1 MHVCGRNCS
10 LSADRASVRA
20 VNLATATG
28 AALYLVLAPS
38 SMGMVL
44 AALEKAG
51 VCMASNLARVAQ
63 WPVQV
68 VTPLNLNALTSAEI
82 WHWGPAMT
90 FAEQG

>member
-1 MHVCGRNCS
+1 
-10 LSADRASVRA
+10 
-20 VNLATATG
+20 
-28 AALYLVLAPS
+28 
-38 SMGMVL
+38 MGMVL